1 MKSKV
6 QWTLVE
12 GVLLVLGVA
21 SGLLFLFFKADL
33 PLVVRI
39 YLKILPISLMAVWI
53 LSRRLDRTN
62 MAIFAGLVCAVLGDA
77 TLELGSGA
85 FVPGI
90 VLNVA
95 ALVCYT
101 VYFVLT
107 DHRLLLG
114 RLVPP
119 LVILGGIY
127 ALLLPS
133 LGSYGLPVGVYC
145 LVYVVF
151 LWRSA
156 SRIGDPE
163 VSVLSQWVCF
173 AGCLIITLSDALLS
187 LQIFH
192 PSDHWYAS
200 PFLSMA
206 LWWGGQLMMTI
217 TAEIREK
224 KRRAAVRA

>member
-6 QWTLVE
+6 QLTLLEV
-12 GVLLVLGVA
+12 VLLVLGAA

-39 YLKILPISLMAVWI
+39 FLKILPISLMGIWI

-62 MAIFAGLVCAVLGDA
+62 AAIFVGLVCAVLGDA
-77 TLELGSGA
+77 TLELGSKA

-90 VLNVA
+90 ALNVA

-101 VYFVLT
+101 VYFVLS
-107 DHRLLLG
+107 DRRLHLV
-114 RLVPP
+114 RLILP
-119 LVILGGIY
+119 LVLMGGIY
-127 ALLLPS
+127 AFLVPS
-133 LGSYGLPVGVYC
+133 LGSYAVPVAVYC
-145 LVYVVF
+145 LVYVLF

-163 VSVLSQWVCF
+163 VSVASQWVCLS
-173 AGCLIITLSDALLS
+173 GCVIITVSDALLS
-187 LQIFH
+187 LQIFQ
-192 PSDHWYAS
+192 PSDHWYTS

-206 LWWGGQLMMTI
+206 LWWTGQLMMTI

-224 KRRAAVRA
+224 KRRAAAQ